1 MCEINVKKS
10 LLEVVEKN
18 NIEILKIDLIDSNE
32 AYVRYHGGNRDM
44 FPGKVYSTIEDL
56 NFKVESFHMQED
68 VQGTVYCRDKDTKE
82 PVWIVSYGDEDDSW
96 WEVNR
101 IPDFYK
107 NNPQSYRVKP
117 EFKYRPFKDAEECW
131 AEMQKHQP
139 FGWIYDG
146 GYRSSIVSIC
156 DTTVDIVNISTNDI
170 MECLFSE
177 MIEEGYTFSDGT
189 PFGIKEK

>member
-18 NIEILKIDLIDSNE
+18 NLEILKIDLIDSNE

-131 AEMQKHQP
+131 NEMQKHQP
-139 FGWIYDG
+139 FGWVKVGDWYCTMREIRPTCAFCHG
-146 GYRSSIVSIC
+146 GGDVFHYEDMVKQI
-156 DTTVDIVNISTNDI
+156 
-170 MECLFSE
+170 
-177 MIEEGYTFSDGT
+177 TFADGT
-189 PFGIKEK
+189 PFGIREEV

>member
-18 NIEILKIDLIDSNE
+18 NLEILKIDLIDSNE

-44 FPGKVYSTIEDL
+44 FPGKVYSTIDDL

-131 AEMQKHQP
+131 NEMQKHQP
-139 FGWIYDG
+139 FGWVKVGDWYCTMREIRPTSAFCHGGGDVFHYEDMVKQITFADG
-146 GYRSSIVSIC
+146 
-156 DTTVDIVNISTNDI
+156 
-170 MECLFSE
+170 L
-177 MIEEGYTFSDGT
+177 
-189 PFGIKEK
+189 PFGVKEEE

>member
-18 NIEILKIDLIDSNE
+18 NLEILKIDLIDSNE

-56 NFKVESFHMQED
+56 DFKVESFHMQED

-82 PVWIVSYGDEDDSW
+82 PVWIVSRGDEGGSW

-101 IPDFYK
+101 VPEFYK
-107 NNPQSYRVKP
+107 QKALNEIKSLLISARNRFRNAIDGVMIPPDERYREKSKA
-117 EFKYRPFKDAEECW
+117 FEELEK
-131 AEMQKHQP
+131 A
-139 FGWIYDG
+139 
-146 GYRSSIVSIC
+146 
-156 DTTVDIVNISTNDI
+156 
-170 MECLFSE
+170 L
-177 MIEEGYTFSDGT
+177 
-189 PFGIKEK
+189 KELDD

>member
-18 NIEILKIDLIDSNE
+18 NLEILKIDLIDSNE

-56 NFKVESFHMQED
+56 DFKVESFHMQED

-131 AEMQKHQP
+131 NEMQKHQP
-139 FGWIYDG
+139 FGWVKVGDWYCTMREIRPTCAFCHG
-146 GYRSSIVSIC
+146 GGDVFHYEDMVKQI
-156 DTTVDIVNISTNDI
+156 
-170 MECLFSE
+170 
-177 MIEEGYTFSDGT
+177 TFADGT
-189 PFGIKEK
+189 PFGVKEEE

>member
-1 MCEINVKKS
+1 MFEINVKKS

-18 NIEILKIDLIDSNE
+18 NLEILKIDLIDSNE

-131 AEMQKHQP
+131 NEMQKHQP
-139 FGWIYDG
+139 FGWVKVGDWYCTMREIRPTCAFCHG
-146 GYRSSIVSIC
+146 GGDVFHYEDMVKQI
-156 DTTVDIVNISTNDI
+156 
-170 MECLFSE
+170 
-177 MIEEGYTFSDGT
+177 TFADGT
-189 PFGIKEK
+189 PFGIREEV

>member
-18 NIEILKIDLIDSNE
+18 NLEILKIDLIDSNE

-44 FPGKVYSTIEDL
+44 FPGKIYSTIEDL
-56 NFKVESFHMQED
+56 DFKVESFHMQED

-107 NNPQSYRVKP
+107 NNPKSYRVKP
-117 EFKYRPFKDAEECW
+117 EFKYRGFKDAEECW
-131 AEMQKHQP
+131 NGMQKHQP
-139 FGWIYDG
+139 VVWVKVGDWYCTMREIRPTSAFCHG
-146 GYRSSIVSIC
+146 GGDVVHYE
-156 DTTVDIVNISTNDI
+156 DIVKQI
-170 MECLFSE
+170 
-177 MIEEGYTFSDGT
+177 TFADGL
-189 PFGIKEK
+189 PFGVKEVE

>member
-18 NIEILKIDLIDSNE
+18 NLEILKIDLIDSNE

-56 NFKVESFHMQED
+56 DFKVESFHMQED

-117 EFKYRPFKDAEECW
+117 EFKYRPFKDAKECW

-156 DTTVDIVNISTNDI
+156 DTTVNIVNISTNDI

>member
-18 NIEILKIDLIDSNE
+18 NLEILKIDLIDSNE

-117 EFKYRPFKDAEECW
+117 EFKYRPFKDAKECW

>member
-18 NIEILKIDLIDSNE
+18 NLEILKIDLIDSNE

-117 EFKYRPFKDAEECW
+117 EFKYRPFKDAKECW

-139 FGWIYDG
+139 FGWVKVGDWYCTMREIRPTSAFCHG
-146 GYRSSIVSIC
+146 GGDVFHYEDMVKQI
-156 DTTVDIVNISTNDI
+156 
-170 MECLFSE
+170 
-177 MIEEGYTFSDGT
+177 TFADGT
-189 PFGIKEK
+189 PFGVKKEE

>member
-18 NIEILKIDLIDSNE
+18 NLEILNIDLIDSNE
-32 AYVRYHGGNRDM
+32 AHVRYHGGNRDM

-131 AEMQKHQP
+131 NEMQKHQP
-139 FGWIYDG
+139 FGWVKVGDWYCTMREIRPTCAFCHG
-146 GYRSSIVSIC
+146 GGDVFHYEDMVKQI
-156 DTTVDIVNISTNDI
+156 
-170 MECLFSE
+170 
-177 MIEEGYTFSDGT
+177 TFADGT
-189 PFGIKEK
+189 PFGIREEV

>member
-18 NIEILKIDLIDSNE
+18 NLEILKIDLIDSNE

-44 FPGKVYSTIEDL
+44 FPGKVYSTIEGL

-131 AEMQKHQP
+131 NEMQKHQP
-139 FGWIYDG
+139 FGWVKVGDWYCTMREIRPTSAFCHG
-146 GYRSSIVSIC
+146 GG
-156 DTTVDIVNISTNDI
+156 DIFHYEDMVKQI
-170 MECLFSE
+170 
-177 MIEEGYTFSDGT
+177 TFADGT
-189 PFGIKEK
+189 PFGVKVEK

>member
-18 NIEILKIDLIDSNE
+18 NLEILKIDLIDSNE

-44 FPGKVYSTIEDL
+44 FPGKVYSTIEGL

-117 EFKYRPFKDAEECW
+117 EFKYRPFKDAKECW

>member
-18 NIEILKIDLIDSNE
+18 NLEILKIDLIDSNE

-44 FPGKVYSTIEDL
+44 FPGKIYSTIEDL
-56 NFKVESFHMQED
+56 DFKVESFHMQED

-107 NNPQSYRVKP
+107 NNPQSYRVKH
-117 EFKYRPFKDAEECW
+117 EFKYRPFKDAKECW

>member
-18 NIEILKIDLIDSNE
+18 NLEILKIDLIDSNE

-117 EFKYRPFKDAEECW
+117 EFKYRPFNDIEECLS
-131 AEMQKHQP
+131 EMQKHQP
-139 FGWIYDG
+139 FGWIKNG
-146 GYRSSIVSIC
+146 GYWYNIINTGGMSVKII
-156 DTTVDIVNISTNDI
+156 DTRGAIAT
-170 MECLFSE
+170 L
-177 MIEEGYTFSDGT
+177 YFSDLLAHYRFADGT
-189 PFGIKEK
+189 LFGIKEEE

>member
-18 NIEILKIDLIDSNE
+18 NLEILKIDLIDSNE

-44 FPGKVYSTIEDL
+44 FTGKVYSTIEDL
-56 NFKVESFHMQED
+56 DFKVESFHMQED

-117 EFKYRPFKDAEECW
+117 EFKYRPFNDIEECLS
-131 AEMQKHQP
+131 EMQKHQP
-139 FGWIYDG
+139 FGWIKNG
-146 GYRSSIVSIC
+146 GYWYNIINTDVMSVKII
-156 DTTVDIVNISTNDI
+156 DTRGAIAT
-170 MECLFSE
+170 L
-177 MIEEGYTFSDGT
+177 YFSDLLAHYHFADGT
-189 PFGIKEK
+189 LLGIREEV

>member
-18 NIEILKIDLIDSNE
+18 NLEILKIYLIDSNE

-56 NFKVESFHMQED
+56 DFKVESFHMQED

-107 NNPQSYRVKP
+107 NKLK
-117 EFKYRPFKDAEECW
+117 E
-131 AEMQKHQP
+131 
-139 FGWIYDG
+139 
-146 GYRSSIVSIC
+146 
-156 DTTVDIVNISTNDI
+156 
-170 MECLFSE
+170 SE
-177 MIEEGYTFSDGT
+177 D
-189 PFGIKEK
+189 

>member
-18 NIEILKIDLIDSNE
+18 NLEILKIDLIDSNE

-44 FPGKVYSTIEDL
+44 FPGKVDSTIEDL

-107 NNPQSYRVKP
+107 N
-117 EFKYRPFKDAEECW
+117 
-131 AEMQKHQP
+131 
-139 FGWIYDG
+139 
-146 GYRSSIVSIC
+146 
-156 DTTVDIVNISTNDI
+156 
-170 MECLFSE
+170 
-177 MIEEGYTFSDGT
+177 
-189 PFGIKEK
+189 KE

>member
-18 NIEILKIDLIDSNE
+18 NLEILKIDLIDSNE

-44 FPGKVYSTIEDL
+44 FPGKIYSTIEDL
-56 NFKVESFHMQED
+56 DFKVESFHMQED

-117 EFKYRPFKDAEECW
+117 EFKYRPFKDAKECW
-131 AEMQKHQP
+131 SEMQKHQP

>member
-18 NIEILKIDLIDSNE
+18 NLEILKIDLIDSNE

-44 FPGKVYSTIEDL
+44 FPGKIYSTIEDL
-56 NFKVESFHMQED
+56 DFKVESFHMQED

-117 EFKYRPFKDAEECW
+117 EFKYRPFKDAKECW

-156 DTTVDIVNISTNDI
+156 DTTVNIVNISTNDI

>member
-18 NIEILKIDLIDSNE
+18 NLEILKIDLIDSNE

-56 NFKVESFHMQED
+56 DFKVESFHMQED

-117 EFKYRPFKDAEECW
+117 ESKYRPFKDAEECW
-131 AEMQKHQP
+131 QEMRKHEP
-139 FGWIYDG
+139 FGWVKIGDRYCTMREIRPTSAFCHG
-146 GYRSSIVSIC
+146 GGDVFHYEDMVEQI
-156 DTTVDIVNISTNDI
+156 
-170 MECLFSE
+170 
-177 MIEEGYTFSDGT
+177 TFVDGT
-189 PFGIKEK
+189 PFGIRKEV

>member
-1 MCEINVKKS
+1 MCEINAKKS

-18 NIEILKIDLIDSNE
+18 NLEILKIDLIDSNE

-117 EFKYRPFKDAEECW
+117 EFKYRPFKDAKECW

>member
-18 NIEILKIDLIDSNE
+18 NLEILKIDLIDSNE

-56 NFKVESFHMQED
+56 DFKVESFHMQED

-117 EFKYRPFKDAEECW
+117 EFKYRPFKDAEECM
-131 AEMQKHQP
+131 AEMLKHQP

>member
-18 NIEILKIDLIDSNE
+18 NLEILKIDLIDSNE

-56 NFKVESFHMQED
+56 DFKVESFHMQED

-131 AEMQKHQP
+131 NEMQKHQP
-139 FGWIYDG
+139 FGWVKVGDWYCTMREIRPTSAFCHGGGDVFHYEDMVKQITFADG
-146 GYRSSIVSIC
+146 
-156 DTTVDIVNISTNDI
+156 
-170 MECLFSE
+170 L
-177 MIEEGYTFSDGT
+177 
-189 PFGIKEK
+189 PFGVKEEE

>member
-18 NIEILKIDLIDSNE
+18 NLEILKIDLIDSNE

-56 NFKVESFHMQED
+56 DFEVESFHMQED

-117 EFKYRPFKDAEECW
+117 EFKYRPFKDAKECW

>member
-18 NIEILKIDLIDSNE
+18 NLEILKIDLIDSNE

-44 FPGKVYSTIEDL
+44 FPGKIYSTIEDL
-56 NFKVESFHMQED
+56 DFKVESFHMQED

-117 EFKYRPFKDAEECW
+117 EFKYRPFKDAKECW

>member
-18 NIEILKIDLIDSNE
+18 NLEILKIDLIDSNE

-56 NFKVESFHMQED
+56 DFKVESFHMQED

-139 FGWIYDG
+139 FGWVKIGDWYCTMREIRPTSAFCHG
-146 GYRSSIVSIC
+146 GGDVFHYEDMVEQI
-156 DTTVDIVNISTNDI
+156 
-170 MECLFSE
+170 
-177 MIEEGYTFSDGT
+177 TFVDGT
-189 PFGIKEK
+189 PFGIRKEV

>member
-18 NIEILKIDLIDSNE
+18 NLEILKIDLIDSNE

-44 FPGKVYSTIEDL
+44 FPGKIYSTIEDL
-56 NFKVESFHMQED
+56 DFKVESFHMQED
-68 VQGTVYCRDKDTKE
+68 VQGTVYCRNKDTKE

-117 EFKYRPFKDAEECW
+117 EFKYRPFKDAKECW

-170 MECLFSE
+170 MECLFYE

>member
-18 NIEILKIDLIDSNE
+18 NLEILKIDLIDSNE

-117 EFKYRPFKDAEECW
+117 EFKYRPFKDIEECW
-131 AEMQKHQP
+131 SEMQKHQP
-139 FGWIYDG
+139 FGWIKDRDG
-146 GYRSSIVSIC
+146 DKTFIGSINSDNSIFTCSSEILFLKELFE
-156 DTTVDIVNISTNDI
+156 DFTFVDG
-170 MECLFSE
+170 L
-177 MIEEGYTFSDGT
+177 
-189 PFGIKEK
+189 PFGVKEEE

>member
-18 NIEILKIDLIDSNE
+18 NLEILKIDLIDSNE

-107 NNPQSYRVKP
+107 NNPQSYRVKS

-131 AEMQKHQP
+131 NEMQKHQP
-139 FGWIYDG
+139 FGWVKVGDWYCTMREIRPTCAFCHG
-146 GYRSSIVSIC
+146 GGDVFHYEDMVKQI
-156 DTTVDIVNISTNDI
+156 
-170 MECLFSE
+170 
-177 MIEEGYTFSDGT
+177 TFADGT
-189 PFGIKEK
+189 PFGVKEEE